1 MIFLTTEIL
10 FEKVALVGKFLEV
23 YAHFFTAITA
33 VGYTGKFKGGR
44 KFYELSS
51 SFHIS
56 SRTSTTKLRF
66 FPLQQ

>member
-44 KFYELSS
+44 KFYELS
-51 SFHIS
+51 
-56 SRTSTTKLRF
+56 
-66 FPLQQ
+66 